1 MLEWLRKQV
10 ANFFSGKRDEQTV
23 NNFDQCLLELAQIRR
38 ELNQG
43 LAEKSWSV
51 DKIVIERL
59 QTDKVE
65 LNLGAIDVR
74 DLSGMLSIGF
84 NYGGKLIRADSKG
97 SAKTSQQPLEKKDR
111 QEKPV
116 KQSIDLGKP
125 KPKPPE
131 KTPEHGKIDES
142 RVSGEAS
149 SKAQP
154 VTGTRIQIRFKG

>member
-1 MLEWLRKQV
+1 MLDWLKKQV
-10 ANFFSGKRDEQTV
+10 AKIFSGKQDQQAA

-38 ELNQG
+38 ELNQS
-43 LAEKSWSV
+43 LAEKCWSV

-97 SAKTSQQPLEKKDR
+97 SAKTSQQPLEKKD
-111 QEKPV
+111 QKEKPV
-116 KQSIDLGKP
+116 KQSINMGKP
-125 KPKPPE
+125 KPGPP
-131 KTPEHGKIDES
+131 KQTPEHGKVDES
-142 RVSGEAS
+142 RVSEETP

-154 VTGTRIQIRFKG
+154 DNGTRLQIRFKS